1 MNQERKESAA
11 ERRRRERAAAQR
23 REAWERLRGE
33 TAGPV
38 PVHQPPYTQ
47 PHVQQP
53 HVQQPAGVPTYG
65 SATPGHPSMESLTE
79 PRAAAPNRSGRL
91 RGIAKP
97 VLLAVVAT
105 FTATGAT
112 PLVSGNWNIVGLLL
126 GLLVTGAI
134 LLVPGGDRRWA
145 RAGSVVGVLL
155 LVAGLLGA
163 VQQNVIN
170 GDAQLRGSRLDRAV
184 RTFEEIDR
192 SVEILREN
200 QRLLDLLPEQS
211 IGLMGTFT
219 AAADQAVLIAER
231 WNPAT
236 NPDIATEGLEALMV
250 EVNVAAARQG
260 LAFRSHI
267 ANLENNEPGI
277 AEQAARL
284 KSETETMLNGS
295 VVDALA
301 QTRREIWGEE
311 QK

>member
-33 TAGPV
+33 PTNQSHSP
-38 PVHQPPYTQ
+38 QPQFQQ
-47 PHVQQP
+47 PNAQQP
-53 HVQQPAGVPTYG
+53 HVQQPVGAPLYG
-65 SATPGHPSMESLTE
+65 STTPGYSSAESPIDANAAGRATP
-79 PRAAAPNRSGRL
+79 GRL
-91 RGIAKP
+91 RGLVKP
-97 VLLAVVAT
+97 VLLALTVT
-105 FTATGAT
+105 FTLTGAT
-112 PLVSGNWNIVGLLL
+112 PLVSGNWNIVGVLV
-126 GLLVTGAI
+126 GLLATGAVAF
-134 LLVPGGDRRWA
+134 LPSGDRRWA
-145 RAGSVVGVLL
+145 RAGYVVGVLL
-155 LVAGLLGA
+155 LVAGLLGVA
-163 VQQNVIN
+163 QQNVIN
-170 GDAQLRGSRLDRAV
+170 GDAQLWGSKLDRAV

-219 AAADQAVLIAER
+219 EAADQAVLIAER

-236 NPDIATEGLEALMV
+236 NTGIATDGLETLMV

-267 ANLENNEPGI
+267 ANLENSEPGI
-277 AEQAARL
+277 AAQAARL
-284 KSETETMLNGS
+284 KSETETMLNGP

-301 QTRREIWGEE
+301 QARREIWGEE